1 MVPASTLMRASRPL
15 FRQAAASSPAS
26 QAFRAQRLAGQGARF
41 RFRDSGRR
49 WQSTAEGAQQQQQ
62 SWFKR
67 AWESEVGVK
76 TVHFWAPVMK
86 WALVLAGVSDFAR
99 PAEKLSFTQNF
110 ALTCTGLIWT
120 RWCLI
125 IKPKNYLYVLFSVL
139 SSSLCAREPVT
150 YDMVGLPRYNSL
162 AAVNFFLGLVGVV
175 QVSRILMYE
184 SAKKKGIADVA
195 EDIKQDVKEKV
206 NEVKP

>member
-15 FRQAAASSPAS
+15 LRQAASSPAGP
-26 QAFRAQRLAGQGARF
+26 AFRAQRLAGQAARF

-49 WQSTAEGAQQQQQ
+49 WQSTAEGAQQQQH

-67 AWESEVGVK
+67 MWESEVGVK

-86 WALVLAGVSDFAR
+86 WALVLAGISDFAR

-125 IKPKNYLYVLFSVL
+125 IKPKNYL
-139 SSSLCAREPVT
+139 
-150 YDMVGLPRYNSL
+150 L

-175 QVSRILMYE
+175 QVSRILMHE
-184 SAKKKGIADVA
+184 SAKKKGIAGVA
-195 EDIKQDVKEKV
+195 EDIKHDVKDKV
-206 NEVKP
+206 NEVKA